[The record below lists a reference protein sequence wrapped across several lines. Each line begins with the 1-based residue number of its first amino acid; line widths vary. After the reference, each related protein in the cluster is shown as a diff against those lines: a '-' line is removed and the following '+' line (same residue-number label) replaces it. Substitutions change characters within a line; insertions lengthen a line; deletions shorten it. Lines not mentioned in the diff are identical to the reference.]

1 MRQADVLKE
10 LHRLSRKKIITE
22 AEKEKMYRLRDE
34 YIELTGHLPP
44 APKRWGRKKAGV

>member
-1 MRQADVLKE
+1 MRQVDVLKE

-34 YIELTGHLPP
+34 YIKLTGHLPP
-44 APKRWGRKKAGV
+44 APKRGRKQK